1 MIHKFTSIKYT
12 GDIEATCPI
21 TLKTISEINY
31 PVAFI
36 NAAHQ
41 PYDCEALVYWLS
53 EKKSNPMTNLS
64 VHWIKSPLEILRPL
78 SIVNKCKQ
86 KLMKNY
92 INLHLLTPPKEKDL
106 NPSIEFLLL
115 IYFFM
120 LSLTIYIPSTFAYCW
135 SHNAIMACGF
145 FHTIYATKSPS
156 GLIVG
161 ITTFYAL
168 VASTLF
174 LITTL
179 NQELP
184 IGLVTTTISLNVFFI
199 KCACHFAEKYGL

>member
-1 MIHKFTSIKYT
+1 MIHKFTAIKYT
-12 GDIEATCPI
+12 GDVEATCPI

-36 NAAHQ
+36 NATHQ

-53 EKKSNPMTNLS
+53 EKKSNPMTNLPI
-64 VHWIKSPLEILRPL
+64 HWIKSPLEILRPL

-92 INLHLLTPPKEKDL
+92 INLHLPTPSKKKNL
-106 NPSIEFLLL
+106 FPSIEFLLL

-120 LSLTIYIPSTFAYCW
+120 LTLTFYIPTTLAYCC
-135 SHNAIMACGF
+135 SHNAIMICGF
-145 FHTIYATKSPS
+145 LHTVYTIKSPN

-168 VASTLF
+168 IASTLF

-179 NQELP
+179 NQGLP
-184 IGLVTTTISLNVFFI
+184 IELVTTSISLNVFFI
-199 KCACHFAEKYGL
+199 KCAYHFADKYGL